1 MIEFILNIQLIQLVA
16 KPNFIKNLRHW
27 KKNMKKILSKFE
39 KNERMD
45 NNTSGSHQREASCFI
60 GKVFTVGRTVVSVE
74 DVLAEG

>member
-1 MIEFILNIQLIQLVA
+1 
-16 KPNFIKNLRHW
+16 
-27 KKNMKKILSKFE
+27 MKKILSKFE

-45 NNTSGSHQREASCFI
+45 NSNSGGLQREASVNSV